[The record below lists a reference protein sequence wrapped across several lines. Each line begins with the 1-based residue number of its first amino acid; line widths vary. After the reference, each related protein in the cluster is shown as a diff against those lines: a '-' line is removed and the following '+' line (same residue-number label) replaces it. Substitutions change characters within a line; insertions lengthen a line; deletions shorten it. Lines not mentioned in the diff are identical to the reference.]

1 MPWQRWQGAAVL
13 PLSWR
18 RGNFEPR
25 VSGPATW
32 PSICSFDFGGMTASQ
47 SVRCLA
53 LAAPMVPLLL
63 IACGCVEVF
72 SLGVGITVGLKM
84 LTLLF
89 IGGAEVHSFRAASEQ
104 MQAWSLPSAR
114 FFHPNGAKKPCGFG
128 DVDRIGCATA
138 RTIFQGFHV
147 IEAPASV
154 VACVRYGICLARSG
168 PFLGDQEL
176 HPGKSSF
183 FQDGFVA
190 SSPPS
195 PIPGS
200 TSPATRSGSAGA
212 LAGEQRAEDDGVA
225 TGLLV
230 RRGHLSTLRVHQHL
244 PPRSPCRRS
253 QAAPWKHRLARRGV
267 IDEHDSARIN
277 VYPKNETELLAHDR
291 WIAGTLDGWKES
303 TVSRAQEAEQ
313 SEMLESPDPS
323 IPVKF
328 SRSAIDWALQT
339 FTPDLT
345 HNQPPDVFGDPL
357 ARRTVELLQQA
368 MPGLDL
374 DAPLSGLDSLR
385 VSYLTS
391 TLRSHG
397 VDLRANVV
405 RQASSLRALAT
416 LSVTVPSAVCDV
428 ATAAS
433 PEMEYA
439 IWYTPGQ
446 HQAMGP
452 WLCRGPRDVNVESM
466 KRADCD
472 PSGPVALLGRFRSLR
487 AFLVTSASLQF
498 KNFGLSLVFGADLRD
513 AEVTDCVMLGAQQ
526 LFYKYAIAVRFR
538 VAQRFWLGWL
548 SAHMQQ
554 SWRWWL
560 WTTCGSAWR
569 SPRGWPWSST
579 LRNPLLRC
587 R

>member
-1 MPWQRWQGAAVL
+1 MPLWPENFVAQGTNVFKGTKETMTELQWAYFHGLRWAPCYLAAQHVHPTRQVEVWRNVDVPNFVNHVHRKAAAERMAFWQFFQEFGVIGLLDVNWETRWKMISKMPWQRWQGAAVL

-230 RRGHLSTLRVHQHL
+230 RRGHLS
-244 PPRSPCRRS
+244 SGS
-253 QAAPWKHRLARRGV
+253 AWAP
-267 IDEHDSARIN
+267 
-277 VYPKNETELLAHDR
+277 VYT
-291 WIAGTLDGWKES
+291 
-303 TVSRAQEAEQ
+303 
-313 SEMLESPDPS
+313 
-323 IPVKF
+323 
-328 SRSAIDWALQT
+328 
-339 FTPDLT
+339 
-345 HNQPPDVFGDPL
+345 
-357 ARRTVELLQQA
+357 
-368 MPGLDL
+368 
-374 DAPLSGLDSLR
+374 
-385 VSYLTS
+385 
-391 TLRSHG
+391 
-397 VDLRANVV
+397 
-405 RQASSLRALAT
+405 
-416 LSVTVPSAVCDV
+416 
-428 ATAAS
+428 
-433 PEMEYA
+433 
-439 IWYTPGQ
+439 
-446 HQAMGP
+446 
-452 WLCRGPRDVNVESM
+452 
-466 KRADCD
+466 
-472 PSGPVALLGRFRSLR
+472 
-487 AFLVTSASLQF
+487 TSASAPSAAVSLQAF
-498 KNFGLSLVFGADLRD
+498 SGSSMEAPTGSTRRIQRTRPSCWPMTDGSL
-513 AEVTDCVMLGAQQ
+513 
-526 LFYKYAIAVRFR
+526 
-538 VAQRFWLGWL
+538 
-548 SAHMQQ
+548 AHWMDG
-554 SWRWWL
+554 RI
-560 WTTCGSAWR
+560 
-569 SPRGWPWSST
+569 
-579 LRNPLLRC
+579 
-587 R
+587 